1 MVMGSGRFYVIMY
14 SACYSGGR
22 AKYLE
27 IRVWERLVWNSIF
40 KFDYLVF
47 IFICNEFNE
56 RSVNNFQVQSL
67 NWWSLFLDRIKHVGL

>member
-1 MVMGSGRFYVIMY
+1 MGTVGMEQY
-14 SACYSGGR
+14 
-22 AKYLE
+22 
-27 IRVWERLVWNSIF
+27 F

-67 NWWSLFLDRIKHVGL
+67 NW